1 VAEVTPSARRLRVA
15 SVLLGVFAAAVLVWM
30 VGPIQ
35 DTADNTREVRRTT
48 DAVNEAVTAIRD
60 SADLTSCRAQMS
72 AQIVGQAQDRSERA
86 GRDYV
91 AAIGEGLIAAGRSDD
106 AALAAAADRLSDLL
120 AEYLDAGL
128 GLSRARDEYAAAT
141 AQAATDPDAFL
152 AACRARNG
160 PSQGD

>member
-72 AQIVGQAQDRSERA
+72 AQIVGQAQDRGGSPVGPA
-86 GRDYV
+86 GRIPRRGAGPV
-91 AAIGEGLIAAGRSDD
+91 AGS
-106 AALAAAADRLSDLL
+106 
-120 AEYLDAGL
+120 
-128 GLSRARDEYAAAT
+128 
-141 AQAATDPDAFL
+141 
-152 AACRARNG
+152 
-160 PSQGD
+160 